1 MSTFLEQRRDWKKDM
16 ILKDLDQAKIS
27 KHKAEERL
35 LAVDE
40 QYDKAKRWRDNV
52 A

>member
-1 MSTFLEQRRDWKKDM
+1 MSNFLEQRRDWKKQM
-16 ILKDLDQAKIS
+16 IMADFDEDRIS
-27 KHKAEERL
+27 KHEAEERL